1 MSLEL
6 LEVCHRNNNQPVF
19 SQKRIVLAFAA
30 LFALVAVVVPPT
42 IPSASAQPQGAHI
55 TDIQHVN
62 DRWDKVSVFSPA
74 MNKVVVNDVFKAP
87 KAGAPTFYLL
97 PGIDGGDDLDPGG
110 TIPPGGKSW
119 FGMTD
124 IQGFFADKNVNV
136 VSPLGGSFSWY
147 TDWVGDPSKQYQTYM
162 TKELPPLI
170 NAQYKASG
178 RNAVGGL
185 SSTGGTAID
194 YAVQAPGVYRA
205 VGSYSGFPSTSDP
218 DEMQDIAITLSG
230 GGASA
235 EAMWGPLGNPLWVT
249 HDPSKN
255 VTKLKGVAVY
265 AAASGGGA
273 GGVDKLPPGFGPN
286 IAGGFIE
293 TKVADSTRRFAD
305 AAKAAGVPI
314 NYVVRAE
321 GSHTWGLFESEMQES
336 WNTTI
341 GPALGV

>member
-1 MSLEL
+1 MVARRFTEL
-6 LEVCHRNNNQPVF
+6 HNQPVTQLK
-19 SQKRIVLAFAA
+19 SRLYVLAVALISALPFLSVPVVAA
-30 LFALVAVVVPPT
+30 DPP
-42 IPSASAQPQGAHI
+42 AQGGAHI

-62 DRWDKVSVFSPA
+62 DRWDKVSVFSPS

-110 TIPPGGKSW
+110 TVAPGAKSW

-124 IQGFFADKNVNV
+124 IQGFFANKNVNV
-136 VSPLGGSFSWY
+136 VSPLGGPFSWY
-147 TDWVGDPSKQYQTYM
+147 TDWVNDGSRQYQTYM
-162 TKELPPLI
+162 TRELPPVI
-170 NAQYKASG
+170 NKQYNTSG

-194 YAVQAPGVYRA
+194 YAVQAPGLYRA
-205 VGSYSGFPSTSDP
+205 VGSYSGFPSVSDP
-218 DEMQDIAITLSG
+218 DEAQDVALTLSG

-235 EAMWGPLGNPLWVT
+235 DAMWGPAGGPLWVA
-249 HDPSKN
+249 HDPAKN
-255 VTKLKGVAVY
+255 AAKLKGVAIY
-265 AAASGGGA
+265 AAASGGGV
-273 GGVDKLPPGFGPN
+273 GDVDRLPAGFGPN

-293 TKVADSTRRFAD
+293 GRVADSTKRFAD
-305 AAKAAGVPI
+305 AAAAAGVPVH
-314 NYVVRAE
+314 YVVRPE

-341 GPALGV
+341 GPALGA